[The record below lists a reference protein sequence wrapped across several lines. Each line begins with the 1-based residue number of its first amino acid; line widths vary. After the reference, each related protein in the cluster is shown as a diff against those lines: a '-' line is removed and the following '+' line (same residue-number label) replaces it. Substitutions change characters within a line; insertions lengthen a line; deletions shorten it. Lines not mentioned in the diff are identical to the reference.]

1 MTNKKY
7 ITKRARILRSV
18 VKGLSLPQSVKI
30 VKSYLRDQD
39 VLSTFRKFGFDVDV
53 QAQWVDCDCCG
64 GHYRGAV
71 VLTKNGRRSVLQYD
85 DRVILP

>member
-7 ITKRARILRSV
+7 ITRRARVLRSV

-30 VKSYLRDQD
+30 VKTYLKDQD
-39 VLSTFRKFGFDVDV
+39 VISTFQKLGFDVDV
-53 QAQWVDCDCCG
+53 KAQWVDCDCCS